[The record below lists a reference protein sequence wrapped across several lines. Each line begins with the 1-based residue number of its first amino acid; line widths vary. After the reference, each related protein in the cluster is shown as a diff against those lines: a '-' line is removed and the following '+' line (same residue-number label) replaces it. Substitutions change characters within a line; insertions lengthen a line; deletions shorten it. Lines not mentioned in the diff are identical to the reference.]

1 MKIEGKTYCCP
12 CCHNPV
18 AMGKNSWSQSFL
30 KYNEEYFCP
39 DCNQTFVVRYERVR
53 VDIIND

>member
-1 MKIEGKTYCCP
+1 MNIENKTYFCP
-12 CCHNPV
+12 CCHNPI
-18 AMGKNSWSQSFL
+18 AIGKQGWSPNFL

>member
-1 MKIEGKTYCCP
+1 MNIEGKTYCCP
-12 CCHNPV
+12 CCHNI
-18 AMGKNSWSQSFL
+18 AIGKQSWSPNFL

-39 DCNQTFVVRYERVR
+39 NCNQTFVVRYERVR

>member
-1 MKIEGKTYCCP
+1 MSIEGKTYCCP
-12 CCHNPV
+12 SCCKFC
-18 AMGKNSWSQSFL
+18 AIGKSSWSPNFL

-39 DCNQTFVVRYERVR
+39 DCETTFVVRYERVR